1 MKKRCLLFRV
11 QTPIDCWNKSR
22 MKLSLFVF
30 LSCLTASVCPGADS
44 LRVPATEPDKAE
56 ATIKALD
63 GFQMKLIAAEP
74 LVTDPVAMAYD
85 ENGIA
90 YVAEM
95 NDYPYTDKKND
106 IAWQDNK
113 LDPPI
118 GKIRMLVDE
127 DGDGKFDKSYI
138 FAEGLSWP
146 TGIAPYKGGI
156 FVAATPD
163 IWYLKDT
170 DGDHKAD
177 IRIKVYT
184 GFRKYNVQAV
194 MNNLIW
200 GLDHKIYGAGS
211 GNGGTIT
218 NLTHPDKKPL

>member
-1 MKKRCLLFRV
+1 MKFHPVVLPALL
-11 QTPIDCWNKSR
+11 
-22 MKLSLFVF
+22 
-30 LSCLTASVCPGADS
+30 AAGVCSGAGS
-44 LRVPATEPDKAE
+44 LRVPATEPNKAE
-56 ATIKALD
+56 ATLKALD

-74 LVTDPVAMAYD
+74 LLTDPVAMAYD
-85 ENGIA
+85 ENGVA

-106 IAWQDNK
+106 IAWQDNT
-113 LDPPI
+113 LDPAL

-127 DGDGKFDKSYI
+127 DGDGKFDRSYV

-170 DGDHKAD
+170 DGD
-177 IRIKVYT
+177 
-184 GFRKYNVQAV
+184 
-194 MNNLIW
+194 
-200 GLDHKIYGAGS
+200 
-211 GNGGTIT
+211 
-218 NLTHPDKKPL
+218 